1 MSFSQIKMA
10 ELIYVNG
17 WKICMNNSLMKNSI
31 IILKVI
37 IEIVI
42 YENLIFMLQW

>member
-10 ELIYVNG
+10 ELKHVNG
-17 WKICMNNSLMKNSI
+17 LKISMNNSLMKNSI
-31 IILKVI
+31 IILKII

>member
-17 WKICMNNSLMKNSI
+17 LKISMNNSLMKNSI

-42 YENLIFMLQW
+42 CENLIFMLQW